1 MQNRQSI
8 RYFAYGSNMPLARLQ
23 QRVPSAKLEG
33 ACYIQGYDLRF
44 HMASNDGSA
53 KCNAFESGNTEDC
66 VWGVVFDMLI
76 SQRPALD
83 KAESLGVGYSAK
95 LVDVSNNQGEKLEA
109 LIYCAIPIDDTFKPY
124 SWYLN
129 HVLMGAIENK
139 LPNNYI
145 DKIKKVE
152 SIEDKNKER
161 ALHEYAIHQ

>member
-1 MQNRQSI
+1 MQSRQSI
-8 RYFAYGSNMPLARLQ
+8 KYFAYGSNMPLARLQ
-23 QRVPSAKLEG
+23 QRVPSAKLVSP
-33 ACYIQGYDLRF
+33 CYIHGYDLRF

-53 KCNAFESGNTEDC
+53 KCNAFESGNTDDC

-83 KAESLGVGYSAK
+83 QAESLNVGYSAK
-95 LVDVSNNQGEKLEA
+95 LVDVSNDHGEKFEA

-139 LPNNYI
+139 LPSNYI

-152 SIEDKNKER
+152 SIEDENKER
-161 ALHEYAIHQ
+161 ALKEYAIHQ